1 VIASHHEAIAL
12 KSGSQDLV
20 GVIRDKRACL
30 AAFSSEKPRDLKK
43 AGSHGLSCLDLL
55 STDSFR
61 GGWCWEEVIF
71 ALTGSYKKKLTT
83 HPSEILITK
92 VPEHRLR
99 RTL

>member
-1 VIASHHEAIAL
+1 VPIS
-12 KSGSQDLV
+12 
-20 GVIRDKRACL
+20 
-30 AAFSSEKPRDLKK
+30 
-43 AGSHGLSCLDLL
+43 LL
-55 STDSFR
+55 IGKTTRFVESRITRIELPGTVVHDFFR

-83 HPSEILITK
+83 HPPEVLIMK

>member
-1 VIASHHEAIAL
+1 MAL
-12 KSGSQDLV
+12 KSGSQDWI
-20 GVIRDKRACL
+20 GAIRDKEACL
-30 AAFSSEKPRDLKK
+30 SAFSSEKPRDLKK
-43 AGSHGLSCLDLL
+43 AGSHGLSCLERL
-55 STDSFR
+55 STDFLW

-83 HPSEILITK
+83 HPPEVLIMK